1 MPTHAQTLFKTRPN
15 RFSFIFCCSLFIR
28 IVAASSA
35 SVEIVAAAIEMPWS
49 GNERNFHAIS
59 KGRMGHAT

>member
-1 MPTHAQTLFKTRPN
+1 
-15 RFSFIFCCSLFIR
+15 LFIR

-59 KGRMGHAT
+59 KGRMGHAR